1 MNNTDERCG
10 SYPLL
15 ILPAQNSAM
24 MINRLHPRPHAFACQ
39 SFSLFLCWCLPFRLG
54 RPYHAALLHIIIL
67 VHLHRTSIA
76 NEFPRHVLVELLH
89 TMLCELCLCQPRD
102 ETSVAAPLLAHTANT
117 ENESALIVL
126 FVLLCTTSCARHLCQ
141 EPREISASSAAV
153 VAATPVPSALAVALQ
168 THRRL

>member
-1 MNNTDERCG
+1 MRE
-10 SYPLL
+10 
-15 ILPAQNSAM
+15 LPAADSAGSKLCHDDQSSASASAC
-24 MINRLHPRPHAFACQ
+24 IRL
-39 SFSLFLCWCLPFRLG
+39 SKLLSLFLCWCLPFRLG

-102 ETSVAAPLLAHTANT
+102 ETSVAAPPLAHTANT

-168 THRRL
+168 THRRR